1 MFVDDL
7 PIEEMAVAST
17 LQTVGLLGAIQVYS
31 HAILVWNRGLYY
43 LMNLFFWGDFQ
54 PIVHA

>member
-43 LMNLFFWGDFQ
+43 LMNLFLGGIFNR
-54 PIVHA
+54 